1 MDHNALQSWYATMCN
16 AQCKNSEDNLFS
28 ISCIQTPR
36 HLVCL
41 THFKQIPFTDKF
53 RLPSNA
59 AILCLYPMIIH
70 SDFRMFS
77 DSLFAISHND
87 TC

>member
-1 MDHNALQSWYATMCN
+1 MLCSLGMQQCAMRN
-16 AQCKNSEDNLFS
+16 AQCNNSEDNLFL
-28 ISCIQTPR
+28 IRCIQTPR
-36 HLVCL
+36 HLVGL
-41 THFKQIPFTDKF
+41 THFKQIRFTDKF
-53 RLPSNA
+53 RSPSNA

-77 DSLFAISHND
+77 DNLFAISHND